1 MGYRFLVPDGG
12 APHLR
17 FICGEVGPIARDWRS
32 LGLDAVND
40 NDPDGQARMEQA
52 GQSALG
58 GGPE

>member
-1 MGYRFLVPDGG
+1 MGYRFIAQNGE
-12 APHLR
+12 AAHLR
-17 FICGEVGPIARDWRS
+17 FIRAEGAPIVQDWRS

-40 NDPDGQARMEQA
+40 NDPDRQAGLDHV